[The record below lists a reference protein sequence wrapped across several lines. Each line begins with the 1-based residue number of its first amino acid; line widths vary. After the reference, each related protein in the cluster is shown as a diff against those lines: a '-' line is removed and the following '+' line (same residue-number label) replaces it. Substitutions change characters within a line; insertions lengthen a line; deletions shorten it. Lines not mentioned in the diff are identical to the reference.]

1 MFDWNDLRFFLAV
14 ARHGRL
20 VDAARRLGVDHTTVA
35 RRITA
40 LEQAIGCLLFH
51 RSPRGLTLT
60 ESGQRLVGHAERIES
75 ETAAISADLA
85 GQDFQISGTVRLA
98 TPEAFGSF
106 LVAPNMVRLRQMYP
120 QLNLEL
126 VAENQAISLSKR
138 EADIA
143 VMLGRPPSGRLYA
156 RKLTD
161 YSLGLYASAE
171 YLSRHGPIHA
181 IEDLKGKNF
190 VSYIE
195 DLIALPQL
203 KFVHDVV
210 NDPAVPFRSSSI
222 SAQQNA
228 VGAGFGLGLLH
239 HFSACQD
246 PRLIP
251 VLADQVRVERAYWI
265 VLHADLRSIPRVR
278 AVAEFLQL
286 VVDAEKAAL
295 LGPSMPDHPTAPDDA
310 TALAERRAALS
321 GQ

>member
-35 RRITA
+35 RRIAA
-40 LEQAIGCLLFH
+40 LEQSIGCLLFH

-60 ESGQRLVGHAERIES
+60 ESGQRLVVHAERIES

-106 LVAPNMVRLRQMYP
+106 LVAPYVRTLRETYP

-138 EADIA
+138 EADLAI
-143 VMLGRPPSGRLYA
+143 MLGRPPSGRLYA

-161 YSLGLYASAE
+161 YGLGLYASAD
-171 YLSRHGPIHA
+171 YLERHGPIRSLD
-181 IEDLKGKNF
+181 DLKDREF

-203 KFVHDVV
+203 RFVNDVV
-210 NDPAVPFRSSSI
+210 NDPTIAFRSSSVM
-222 SAQQNA
+222 AQQNA
-228 VGAGFGLGLLH
+228 VASGFGLGLLH
-239 HFSACQD
+239 HFAACRD
-246 PRLIP
+246 PRLVP
-251 VLADQVRVERAYWI
+251 VLPDQIRVERAYWL

-278 AVAEFLQL
+278 AVAEFLQR
-286 VVDAEKAAL
+286 VVDAER
-295 LGPSMPDHPTAPDDA
+295 
-310 TALAERRAALS
+310 EALS
-321 GQ
+321 GPGGVESGTAAAVAAG